1 MNSSARPNPNACHS
15 GNTVYPS
22 LFRLGKASD
31 CHKHGRNGNTQRF
44 TQKKVTT
51 QSEKTFSSHLQGK
64 KHKANYEELKP
75 NLPEPKNKGFPT
87 STPKET

>member
-1 MNSSARPNPNACHS
+1 MHA
-15 GNTVYPS
+15 TV
-22 LFRLGKASD
+22 
-31 CHKHGRNGNTQRF
+31 
-44 TQKKVTT
+44 VT
-51 QSEKTFSSHLQGK
+51 QSTLACSDSEKQVTVINMEEMATPKDLPKKMSQPKSETTFSSHLQGK